1 MERMKFLMEQGE
13 TWWGGTSANSTC
25 PLTHSSA
32 YHENMIDFTTS
43 SSNQAMPLYL
53 SSHGRYLWSDEPFEI
68 TVKDGE
74 FEISGG
80 RPVLVKAGN
89 SLKEAFLAAQ
99 KEHFPCD
106 GRALPEKFF
115 ASAQL
120 NTWMEFTYYVTQEG
134 VLEFARE
141 YVKHGFT
148 PGLFII
154 DEGWAR
160 RYGVWEFA
168 PDKFPDPKEMVRE
181 LHEMGFTV
189 LLWVVPYVSVDGPE
203 YVRSLRPLVGTDPE
217 MAKHLYTRTD
227 TGDVAVFSWWN
238 GFGALLDMTDE
249 YNRAFL
255 KKQLD
260 KLIDEYGVDGFK
272 FDGGSVNGY
281 TDKHLVNGRLPADK
295 TPHLLNRAW
304 NEFGAQYT
312 YHEYKD
318 SYGRG
323 GKNVIERLR
332 DKDHRWDGAGINT
345 LIPCALTAS
354 LTGYP
359 FLCPDMIGGGEWTYR
374 YKPGFTV
381 DEELFVRMAQVSA
394 LFPMMQFSWAPWKA
408 LSEEN
413 VRLCME
419 AARLHERMAGDIL
432 ALARASMISGEPIL
446 RPLEYVCPH
455 RGYEAVNDEFLLG
468 DDILVAPVIRK
479 GETERKVLFP
489 EGRWTDEDGNSY
501 AGGTEQIL
509 NAPLTKLLW
518 FRRT

>member
-1 MERMKFLMEQGE
+1 MKFLMEQGE
-13 TWWGGTSANSTC
+13 VWWGGTSANASC
-25 PLTHSSA
+25 PLSETSV
-32 YHENMIDFTTS
+32 YHENMTDFSTS

-53 SSHGRYLWSDEPFEI
+53 SSHGRYLWSDTPFEI
-68 TVKDGE
+68 TARGGE
-74 FEISGG
+74 IEITGG
-80 RPVLVKAGN
+80 DPELIKVGD
-89 SLKEAFLAAQ
+89 SLKDAFLAAQ
-99 KEHFPCD
+99 KAHFPCD
-106 GRALPEKFF
+106 GRPLPDRFF
-115 ASAQL
+115 TSAQL

-134 VLEFARE
+134 VLDFARE
-141 YVKHGFT
+141 YVQNGFT
-148 PGLFII
+148 PSLFII
-154 DEGWAR
+154 DEGWER
-160 RYGVWEFA
+160 RYGAWEFDA
-168 PDKFPDPKEMVRE
+168 VKFRDPKAMVRE

-189 LLWVVPYVSVDGPE
+189 LLWVVPYVSVDGPGF
-203 YVRSLRPLVGTDPE
+203 VRSLRPLVGTDPE
-217 MAKHLYTRTD
+217 MAKHLYTRTG
-227 TGDVAVFSWWN
+227 TGEVAVFSWWN

-260 KLIDEYGVDGFK
+260 TLIEEYGIDGFK

-281 TDKHLVNGRLPADK
+281 TNKHLVNGRLPEGK
-295 TPHLLNRAW
+295 TPHDLNRAW

-318 SYGRG
+318 TYGRG
-323 GKNVIERLR
+323 GRNMIERLR

-359 FLCPDMIGGGEWTYR
+359 FLCPDMIGGGEWTWR

-413 VRLCME
+413 LHLCLD
-419 AARLHERMAGDIL
+419 AARLHERMAGEIL
-432 ALARASMISGEPIL
+432 DLVRASEKSGEPIL

-455 RGYEAVNDEFLLG
+455 RGYEKINDEFLLG
-468 DDILVAPVIRK
+468 DDILVAPVIKK
-479 GETERKVLFP
+479 GETERNVVFP
-489 EGRWTDEDGNSY
+489 EGVWKDEDGNTY
-501 AGGTEQIL
+501 EGGTERML
-509 NAPLTKLLW
+509 DAPISKLLW
-518 FRRT
+518 FRRA